1 MRPFETATWAELPLA
16 VQIESP
22 RGAVV
27 LLRLTIRRRKLPH
40 YAADLTAEP
49 PSFPRVV
56 GLDANYYYWG
66 YCNPRT
72 GRAMAWYG
80 VNRKGAYLRLCQTS
94 PKIRLR
100 LPRNG
105 VREVWQDGYRLVLLP
120 RLAFFALWDGMG
132 EAFVVP
138 RATARVLEA
147 ALPGGS
153 YASGHV
159 PTAESATV
167 SDALGGERAD
177 HLLPTMYLK
186 AVPSMASR
194 RLHCLNLRATH
205 STRALPGLPR
215 LTRMVRSVCNLMN
228 LSRVRNPPQRPL
240 AHLLPPLKLLTLAIV
255 TLVNQRRVAAPDL
268 AAILASPDTT
278 QVVSGDVNA
287 PLVTIAIDEAALAPA
302 VLLLRVPH
310 LERLCLK
317 R

>member
-1 MRPFETATWAELPLA
+1 MTRARGPTLLMGPPDPYGLIGLVQTVLAYHYVVYSADWQLPDALPLSAAPQDLAAAVRPFETATWAELPLA

-40 YAADLTAEP
+40 YSADLTAEP
-49 PSFPRVV
+49 PIFRVV
-56 GLDANYYYWG
+56 GLDANYYHWG

-72 GRAMAWYG
+72 GRTMAWYG

-138 RATARVLEA
+138 RAPARVLEA

-159 PTAESATV
+159 PIAESAMM
-167 SDALGGERAD
+167 SDAPSGE
-177 HLLPTMYLK
+177 
-186 AVPSMASR
+186 
-194 RLHCLNLRATH
+194 
-205 STRALPGLPR
+205 GL
-215 LTRMVRSVCNLMN
+215 
-228 LSRVRNPPQRPL
+228 
-240 AHLLPPLKLLTLAIV
+240 
-255 TLVNQRRVAAPDL
+255 
-268 AAILASPDTT
+268 T
-278 QVVSGDVNA
+278 QVTEHATPVR
-287 PLVTIAIDEAALAPA
+287 P
-302 VLLLRVPH
+302 
-310 LERLCLK
+310 
-317 R
+317 